1 MARAIPRQRL
11 TQADTLRDLLERS
24 YKQAVNMR
32 GAGADQARE
41 LLANLDRIAE
51 LLPTLEAAG
60 VDLRAERGRWQEV
73 QGAVRRHSDALRAE
87 LAPLGG
93 LRALR
98 RDLPVPPDQ
107 SERWWWWLD
116 VQAQRQMRRRISMI
130 VAAVAGI
137 LLLIWAGLWAFD
149 KLFPVDPNIA
159 AAYEHKANA
168 DELIMQGRL
177 QDAAQELEAAYRAT
191 PDDPEVLSL
200 LAAIYDLT
208 GQQQRSLDFIT
219 KLRQQEPPG
228 TALAELAQSYMLVGE
243 LDKAGILAN
252 EAIAA
257 APDKPQGYL
266 VAGMV
271 YETKGET
278 ALSMEH
284 YQTAADKANAM
295 GDHQTE
301 AFAKVRLATLLQQSQ
316 GPK

>member
-73 QGAVRRHSDALRAE
+73 QGAVRRHGDALRAE

-98 RDLPVPPDQ
+98 RDLPAPPDQ

-130 VAAVAGI
+130 VAAVAAI
-137 LLLIWAGLWAFD
+137 LLLIWGGLWAFD

-228 TALAELAQSYMLVGE
+228 TALAELAQSYMLVGD
-243 LDKAGILAN
+243 LDKAGILAK

-271 YETKGET
+271 YEATGET
-278 ALSMEH
+278 GLAMEH
-284 YQTAADKANAM
+284 YQTAADKANALR
-295 GDHQTE
+295 DHQTE
-301 AFAKVRLATLLQQSQ
+301 AFAKVRLATLLQKSK